1 MIESFHQTLS
11 RGLGHL
17 GHAQTMPLEEVV
29 ASILYAYRSTPVLA
43 TGETPSFMMTGTE
56 LVLPKHQEFLAW
68 ALPDEVSEEYLQE
81 RMKVLVEAR
90 RNCVEKLLHT
100 AGGQGEH
107 KRKKLA
113 KAPVFEEGD
122 VVVYRWAPWELR
134 HYRKATG
141 LSSKFLPNWSE
152 PCRVQK
158 VLGEGKTQ
166 LEVKSLWYQTGGRRI
181 VSASEVQKLSRDL
194 PTAALNE
201 WKLAFATERE
211 KLRQVRRPP
220 AQDTSMSRGDSFIRN
235 TEGELNGTII
245 WDELSREL
253 AHEDQED
260 VGLLINEEGHNEVS
274 TKRQRGEPEH

>member
-56 LVLPKHQEFLAW
+56 LV
-68 ALPDEVSEEYLQE
+68 LQE

>member
-56 LVLPKHQEFLAW
+56 LVL
-68 ALPDEVSEEYLQE
+68 QE

-90 RNCVEKLLHT
+90 RNCVEKL
-100 AGGQGEH
+100 
-107 KRKKLA
+107 
-113 KAPVFEEGD
+113 
-122 VVVYRWAPWELR
+122 RWAPWELR